1 MECCSVNGLDRIFNK
16 SRARKESN
24 SYLKKSLDKRA
35 RKLADFLKGESL
47 SEATLLDVGCG
58 VGGLHL
64 ELLKHGAGKAIG
76 VDLSPAY
83 VEAASSL
90 ARELGFQ
97 NVVEYHVGDFVEQER
112 DIPTADIVLLDRV
125 VCCYPDMEPLVTAY
139 ARHAQRL
146 YALTYPRRTWWMRVA
161 AFMMNLGLSVIRKQF
176 RFFLHH
182 PREMEATLASEGFTP
197 IFRTT
202 STAGIWQLAIYQR
215 Q

>member
-24 SYLKKSLDKRA
+24 SYLKKGLDKRA

-76 VDLSPAY
+76 VDVSPAY

-90 ARELGFQ
+90 ARELGSNHFRMSL
-97 NVVEYHVGDFVEQER
+97 NTTWGTSLSKSEISPLLTSCCSTGSSAAT
-112 DIPTADIVLLDRV
+112 PTWSR
-125 VCCYPDMEPLVTAY
+125 
-139 ARHAQRL
+139 
-146 YALTYPRRTWWMRVA
+146 W
-161 AFMMNLGLSVIRKQF
+161 
-176 RFFLHH
+176 
-182 PREMEATLASEGFTP
+182 
-197 IFRTT
+197 
-202 STAGIWQLAIYQR
+202 
-215 Q
+215 